1 MSKPELDI
9 IRSQSAEAFLRSV
22 TKGFYDQSY
31 TALWMYEVI
40 GREWDEL
47 REWSEGMR
55 TEIHPQTCTW
65 SIPVW
70 EWVYGFEPDES
81 LTLEDRRRRVLSK
94 VFGVKPI
101 NPESIRRGVSAVA
114 GMDAKVT
121 DLTNP
126 YGFGITLLP
135 DIETTPDEAILAAIQ
150 DGKITRYVREV
161 KPAHLRVDID
171 IIVRVNAKPAIARAG
186 AGTPGL
192 WETVRTPLE
201 LPVPLIKPTA
211 GVRAAVTTGLRESAA
226 VRVEL
231 PTPVVRP
238 TASVRMGAVTGLW
251 ESVAARVEL
260 PTPIIK
266 PTATARVG
274 ATAGLFEAFTARLD
288 LSAPIIRRLASVRLG
303 ASVGLHEAFTAGIV
317 LPDGTPVKSGARL
330 RAVVAST
337 WQECYVTQA
346 VPLMDTVLTATAQT
360 HAKGVVASTQETAK
374 THINLQEVDYGGTE

>member
-171 IIVRVNAKPAIARAG
+171 IVVRVNAKPAIA
-186 AGTPGL
+186 L
-192 WETVRTPLE
+192 
-201 LPVPLIKPTA
+201 
-211 GVRAAVTTGLRESAA
+211 GVT
-226 VRVEL
+226 
-231 PTPVVRP
+231 
-238 TASVRMGAVTGLW
+238 
-251 ESVAARVEL
+251 
-260 PTPIIK
+260 
-266 PTATARVG
+266 
-274 ATAGLFEAFTARLD
+274 
-288 LSAPIIRRLASVRLG
+288 
-303 ASVGLHEAFTAGIV
+303 
-317 LPDGTPVKSGARL
+317 
-330 RAVVAST
+330 
-337 WQECYVTQA
+337 
-346 VPLMDTVLTATAQT
+346 LTANPTYESS
-360 HAKGVVASTQETAK
+360 VSVSASSFTNAPR
-374 THINLQEVDYGGTE
+374 LSSL